1 MPRLGVLPRL
11 GVVHEQALAPLV
23 VILFR
28 NCLLPFCLEFLTT
41 LTISARIATLPRMSG
56 RPEQEILSQYRTGSD
71 DEDPHICQND
81 MTSLY
86 KEPKSVNP
94 AVLQNR
100 AVQIRDILS
109 TFSRN
114 NFPSEHVQ
122 PKLFDRIA
130 LLNEPKAI
138 EDCIE
143 KEDIVSTIFSLAVN
157 NWAQYNILRHILPEE
172 RCAQIFEQK
181 LRRRI
186 YAQIEAYDNLDAAA
200 RSVNPPDRDHIQ
212 AQVGIIAVKLDDIA
226 AIIQEDRAHR
236 RQGEVETATLLVYM
250 MQAVCRRNYRPGD
263 RSDGRHE
270 SSGNRNSNLFQILFG
285 NMPDSEPR
293 FGLDALKVFSKDAIM
308 EKYAELKLLRELLVD
323 NSTSQGYIKE
333 FDEITGI
340 SED

>member
-1 MPRLGVLPRL
+1 M
-11 GVVHEQALAPLV
+11 
-23 VILFR
+23 
-28 NCLLPFCLEFLTT
+28 
-41 LTISARIATLPRMSG
+41 ATLPRMSG
-56 RPEQEILSQYRTGSD
+56 RPEREILSQYTTGSGTTNDAADD
-71 DEDPHICQND
+71 DEHPYICQND

-86 KEPKSVNP
+86 KEPKSVNA

-122 PKLFDRIA
+122 PNLFDRIA
-130 LLNEPKAI
+130 LFNEPKAI

-143 KEDIVSTIFSLAVN
+143 IEDLVSTIFVLAVN
-157 NWAQYNILRHILPEE
+157 NWAQYNILRRILPEKV
-172 RCAQIFEQK
+172 CAQHFTQK

-186 YAQIEAYDNLDAAA
+186 DAQIEAYDVLDDAA

-212 AQVGIIAVKLDDIA
+212 AQVGIIAAQLNHITT
-226 AIIQEDRAHR
+226 IIQDDRAHR
-236 RQGEVETATLLVYM
+236 RQGEVETATHLVYM
-250 MQAVCRRNYRPGD
+250 MQAVCRRNYCPGD

-285 NMPDSEPR
+285 NMPNCEST

-308 EKYAELKLLRELLVD
+308 EQYAELNLLRALLVD
-323 NSTSQGYIKE
+323 NSTSQGYIKQ
-333 FDEITGI
+333 FDEITAFLRI
-340 SED
+340 EVDV

>member
-1 MPRLGVLPRL
+1 M
-11 GVVHEQALAPLV
+11 
-23 VILFR
+23 
-28 NCLLPFCLEFLTT
+28 
-41 LTISARIATLPRMSG
+41 ATLPGMSG
-56 RPEQEILSQYRTGSD
+56 RPGREILSQYGTGSGTTNDASDD
-71 DEDPHICQND
+71 DEDPYICQND
-81 MTSLY
+81 TTSLY
-86 KEPKSVNP
+86 KEPKSVSV
-94 AVLQNR
+94 AVLRNR

-122 PKLFDRIA
+122 ASLFDRIA
-130 LLNEPKAI
+130 HLDEPKAI

-143 KEDIVSTIFSLAVN
+143 KEDLVSTIFLLAVN

-172 RCAQIFEQK
+172 VCAQHFQQK

-186 YAQIEAYDNLDAAA
+186 TAQIEAYDVLDAAA

-212 AQVGIIAVKLDDIA
+212 TQVDIIAAELNLVTK
-226 AIIQEDRAHR
+226 IIRDDRAHR
-236 RQGEVETATLLVYM
+236 RQGEVETATHLVYM

-270 SSGNRNSNLFQILFG
+270 SSGNRNSTLFEVLFS
-285 NMPDSEPR
+285 NTPR
-293 FGLDALKVFSKDAIM
+293 FGLDALKVFSKDTIM
-308 EKYAELKLLRELLVD
+308 EQYAELNLLRELLVD
-323 NSTSQGYIKE
+323 NSTSQGYIMQ